1 MAYPVYH
8 IRCYF
13 STAIHQRISNHQPHS
28 CQNRREHFSWKAYD
42 EPTQTGTGTG
52 VGHFPCPQVCERAVC
67 QRGNMRRLCHPRH
80 RRRQSPRPFLP
91 AQLFH
96 HLVPIATFLHP
107 PHLLLDR
114 KHLALLPILVIR
126 FPDTLESWG
135 YPPCLVKSLLRFLSD
150 KHKNQH
156 GRYSQGKISC
166 RI

>member
-42 EPTQTGTGTG
+42 EPTQTGAETG

-114 KHLALLPILVIR
+114 NQSTVDQPGILKQIFSAAFKRQDIARLTSLP
-126 FPDTLESWG
+126 
-135 YPPCLVKSLLRFLSD
+135 C
-150 KHKNQH
+150 H
-156 GRYSQGKISC
+156 
-166 RI
+166 